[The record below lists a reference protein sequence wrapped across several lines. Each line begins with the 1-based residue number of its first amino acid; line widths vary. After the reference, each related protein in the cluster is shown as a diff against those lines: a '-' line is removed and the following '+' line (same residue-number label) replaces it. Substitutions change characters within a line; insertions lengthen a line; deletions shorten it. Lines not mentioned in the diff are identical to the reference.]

1 MQGFICKADRMELMN
16 GDFQT
21 TLMLAGSDDIVYCD
35 PPYVPLS
42 ETASFTA
49 YATGGFDFN
58 DQIRLATIAQQT
70 AEQTKGVLISNHDTE
85 FTRKIYQGARIETI
99 DVQRNIAANGSSRQ
113 KVGELLAIYGK

>member
-1 MQGFICKADRMELMN
+1 MELMN

-85 FTRKIYQGARIETI
+85 FTRKNISRRTN
-99 DVQRNIAANGSSRQ
+99 RNH
-113 KVGELLAIYGK
+113 